1 MLLRD
6 MLEGVS
12 ATVLQGAVDK
22 EITVLTNDSRKA
34 VEGSLFVCICGTK
47 VDSHDYIPQVAANGA
62 AAIVIEKDPESVG
75 IVLSGKR
82 SGEESRTYSPGS
94 EADGSGCGAAGQE
107 SEADGSGCGAA
118 GQESEADG
126 SGCGAAGQVSEAD
139 VQADST
145 ASAYELPAEL
155 TVIRVDSSREAMAYL
170 SAAWFGH
177 PTRNMNVIG
186 ITGTK
191 GKTTTSY
198 MLKSILEKAGHKVG
212 LIGTNG
218 TMIGSEFYKTKNTT
232 PDSYELQGYFRKMS
246 DSGCDFVV
254 MEVSSQGL
262 MMHRVDAIDFDL
274 GMFTNISPD
283 HISPNEHKTYEE
295 YRACKGLLFRK
306 CRVGIVNTD
315 DPDCEALTAGHTC
328 ELLSMGM
335 GGGEDYTASDVRHL
349 KEGAFMGVSFRINEK
364 NGNAYAVR
372 TSIPGLF
379 SVYNSLAAASAASFF
394 GVSPEVIDEAL
405 ANIHVNGRMEIV
417 YASDRLTVIV
427 DYAHN
432 GVSAHAVLK
441 TLRDYKPTRLVVV
454 FGCGGNRAAQRRIE
468 MGEAAGGMA
477 DLSIITADNSR
488 FEKVEDII
496 KDIHKGFDPTGG
508 NCIDIP
514 DRREA
519 IRYSILNSEYGD
531 VVAII
536 GKGHEDYQ
544 EINGVREHFLD
555 REEAEAALKE
565 AGLL

>member
-6 MLEGVS
+6 MLEGLS
-12 ATVLQGAVDK
+12 PTVLKGSLDK
-22 EITVLTNDSRKA
+22 EIAVLTNDSRRA
-34 VEGSLFVCICGTK
+34 AEGSLFVCIRGTN
-47 VDSHDYIPQVAANGA
+47 VDSHDFIPQVAANGA
-62 AAIVIEKDPESVG
+62 AAIVVEKDLDDA
-75 IVLSGKR
+75 VLSG
-82 SGEESRTYSPGS
+82 
-94 EADGSGCGAAGQE
+94 
-107 SEADGSGCGAA
+107 
-118 GQESEADG
+118 
-126 SGCGAAGQVSEAD
+126 
-139 VQADST
+139 
-145 ASAYELPAEL
+145 LPAGV
-155 TVIRVDSSREAMAYL
+155 TVLRVGNSRMAMAYL

-177 PTRNMNVIG
+177 PTRSLKVIG

-218 TMIGSEFYKTKNTT
+218 TMIGADFYQTKNTT
-232 PDSYELQGYFRKMS
+232 PDSYELQGYFRKMY

-274 GMFTNISPD
+274 GLFTNISPD
-283 HISPNEHKTYEE
+283 HISPTEHKSYEE

-315 DPDCEALTAGHTC
+315 DPDCGALTAGHTC

-335 GGGEDYTASDVRHL
+335 SGGEDYSASEVRQL
-349 KEGAFMGVSFRINEK
+349 KEGTFMGVAFRCTEK
-364 NGNAYAVR
+364 AGR
-372 TSIPGLF
+372 TYEIRAAIPGLF
-379 SVYNSLAAASAASFF
+379 SVYNSLAAASAARFF
-394 GVSPEVIDEAL
+394 GVEPETIGEAL
-405 ANIHVNGRMEIV
+405 AGVHVNGRMEIV

-432 GVSAHAVLK
+432 GVSARAILQ
-441 TLRDYKPTRLVVV
+441 TLRDYEPARLVVV
-454 FGCGGNRAAQRRIE
+454 FGCGGNRAPQRRIE
-468 MGEAAGGMA
+468 MGEAAGSMA

-496 KDIHKGFDPTGG
+496 KDIHKGFDATGG
-508 NCIDIP
+508 RCIDIP

-544 EINGVREHFLD
+544 EVNGVREHFLD
-555 REEAEAALKE
+555 REEAEAALRE
-565 AGLL
+565 AGLM

>member
-12 ATVLQGAVDK
+12 CNILQGGIDK

-34 VEGSLFVCICGTK
+34 AEGSLFVCICGTK

-62 AAIVIEKDPESVG
+62 AAIVVEKDLDER
-75 IVLSGKR
+75 I
-82 SGEESRTYSPGS
+82 
-94 EADGSGCGAAGQE
+94 C
-107 SEADGSGCGAA
+107 
-118 GQESEADG
+118 
-126 SGCGAAGQVSEAD
+126 
-139 VQADST
+139 
-145 ASAYELPAEL
+145 SALPADL
-155 TVIRVDSSREAMAYL
+155 TVIRVESSRMAMAYL

-177 PTRNMNVIG
+177 PTRQMKVIG

-218 TMIGSEFYKTKNTT
+218 TMIGDDFYQTKNTT
-232 PDSYELQGYFRKMS
+232 PDSYELQGYFRKMA

-274 GMFTNISPD
+274 GIFTNISPD

-315 DPDCEALTAGHTC
+315 DPDCDALTAGHTC

-335 GGGEDYTASDVRHL
+335 SGGEDYSASKVRNL
-349 KEGAFMGVSFRINEK
+349 KEGAFMGVAFCCKEK
-364 NGNAYAVR
+364 GGETYEVK

-379 SVYNSLAAASAASFF
+379 SVYNSLAAASAARFF
-394 GVSPEVIDEAL
+394 GVSPEAVNEAL
-405 ANIHVNGRMEIV
+405 SNIHVNGRMEIV

-432 GVSAHAVLK
+432 GVSAHAILK

-468 MGEAAGGMA
+468 MGEAAGSMA
-477 DLSIITADNSR
+477 DISIITADNSR
-488 FEKVEDII
+488 FEKVEDIM

-508 NCIDIP
+508 NFIDIP

-555 REEAEAALKE
+555 REEAEAALRE